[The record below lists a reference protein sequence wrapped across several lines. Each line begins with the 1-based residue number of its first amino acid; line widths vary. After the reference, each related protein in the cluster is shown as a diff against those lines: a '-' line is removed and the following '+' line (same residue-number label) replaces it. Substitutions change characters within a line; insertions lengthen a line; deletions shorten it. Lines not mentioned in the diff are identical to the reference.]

1 MLKARLEVK
10 GNNTVRVRHANVN
23 TQAISYSGQTCE
35 EEGLA
40 ASSCRVAASNQVGKD
55 LTADPAAG
63 SVHESFLRLPCLC
76 LPISPRPVLA
86 ADNHHKYVFPLHPS
100 MQVSGKLRLRWQ
112 Q

>member
-76 LPISPRPVLA
+76 LPILLLLLAWSYHVLA
-86 ADNHHKYVFPLHPS
+86 MHQSHLAFAIGSCYVL
-100 MQVSGKLRLRWQ
+100 
-112 Q
+112 